1 MASMNTIL
9 VILLVLAMIAT
20 LVALVRGVIALLR
33 TKEAELMGG
42 TGPSQ
47 SGLQQNRAMKSRLM
61 FQAIAIIIVVL
72 LLMLR
77 R

>member
-1 MASMNTIL
+1 MNTLL

-20 LVALVRGVIALLR
+20 VGALVRGVVILLK
-33 TKEAELMGG
+33 TKEHELMSG
-42 TGPSQ
+42 TGPTH
-47 SGLQQNRAMKSRLM
+47 SGLQQNKAMRARIM
-61 FQAIAIIIVVL
+61 FQALAVLIVVL